1 MWELFDPYILFFY
14 SITGIEALDGL
25 AGTFHLALAASV
37 IGEFTI
43 SVVFRLNRS
52 HLDRLNSDLAK
63 YGSLSREAERRGD
76 EASYRALN
84 KKANDAYGQ
93 VFFNRFG
100 LSAASLW
107 PAFFALDWLQLHF
120 GKTGVVLPFFS
131 SGANYVPA
139 FLFCYI
145 AARTVFGRLK
155 RHLPYFREQYAMLLS
170 YEKESRAVAEEREYP
185 PLKERKIVKAGE

>member
-1 MWELFDPYILFFY
+1 MWELFDPFILFFY
-14 SITGIEALDGL
+14 SITGIEAIDGL
-25 AGTFHLALAASV
+25 VGTLFLSFVASV

-43 SVVFRLNRS
+43 SAVFRLNRS
-52 HLDRLNSDLAK
+52 HLDRLNADLAK
-63 YGSLSREAERRGD
+63 YGSLSIEAERRGD
-76 EASYRALN
+76 EQSYRALN

-120 GKTGVVLPFFS
+120 GKTGVPLPFFP
-131 SGANYVPA
+131 SGVDYVPA

-145 AARTVFGRLK
+145 AARTAFGRIK
-155 RHLPYFREQYAMLLS
+155 RHLPYFRGQYRMLLT
-170 YEKESRAVAEEREYP
+170 YEKDSRAAVDERESA
-185 PLKERKIVKAGE
+185 PLEDGKTVKAGE